1 VVEKDKVEVRVG
13 ASSEDVRLKTVVEV
27 GP

>member
-1 VVEKDKVEVRVG
+1 VEKDKVEVRVG
-13 ASSEDVRLKTVVEV
+13 GSSEDVRLKTGVEV